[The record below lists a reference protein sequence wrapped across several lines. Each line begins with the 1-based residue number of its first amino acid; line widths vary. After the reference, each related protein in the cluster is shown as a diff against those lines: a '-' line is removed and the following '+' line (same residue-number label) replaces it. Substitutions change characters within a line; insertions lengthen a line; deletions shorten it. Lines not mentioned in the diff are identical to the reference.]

1 MEAIE
6 NLQDVVQYVNDLE
19 LKKPQEAFYVKRSRG
34 AVPAD
39 LVKEGESQSFLSDK
53 SIVSFVSQVSGQN
66 RKDILNSTL
75 LAQLAANK
83 KSPIEAD
90 LTGWYT
96 RNIEVLRNIGWV
108 VENAEVNKYEVKEN
122 VFEVENVI
130 IDILSASFGAG
141 YIAII
146 KKTLDSLKTMSAS
159 NDGKIKVFEKNTQSM
174 SKGCFQIA
182 LADETN
188 DALTM
193 RLGTFL
199 LTSTN
204 QITKILFVKI
214 KKDETKLQYAS
225 SQATVDAEIYS
236 SVARQA
242 VLNKLS
248 KDITDY
254 IAEIDI

>member
-6 NLQDVVQYVNDLE
+6 NQQDIVHFVNNLQLE
-19 LKKPQEAFYVKRSRG
+19 RPQEAFHVKRTRG
-34 AVPAD
+34 AVQPD
-39 LVKEGESQSFLSDK
+39 LVKEGENQSFLSDK
-53 SIVSFVSQVSGQN
+53 SIVSFVSEVSGQN

-83 KSPIEAD
+83 KSPIESD
-90 LTGWYT
+90 LTGWYE
-96 RNIEVLRNIGWV
+96 RYIEVLRNIGWV

-146 KKTLDSLKTMSAS
+146 KKTLDSLKKMSES
-159 NDGKIKVFEKNTQSM
+159 NDGKIQVFEKNTQSM

-204 QITKILFVKI
+204 QIKKILFVKI

-225 SQATVDAEIYS
+225 SQATLNAEVYS
-236 SVARQA
+236 SAARQA
-242 VLNKLS
+242 VLTKLS
-248 KDITDY
+248 QDITDY